1 MRKIVFLIGLLSVV
15 MIQAQTI
22 KVGDVFWD
30 GRYRYEAVKVN
41 PEVGAVHLVG
51 EDEFGTIGNT
61 FDLLLD
67 NKDGQYFITGEG
79 ERPFQRAEAGWEVN
93 YIRQS
98 GMYFLAVS
106 NPQKRIVST
115 LVLTPDNLQDL
126 TNQEQE
132 AEYNEDIDFMLENFL
147 MNIQYL
153 GRFSLDELK
162 GMQAKLEAKTKRSI
176 IEETNLQLIISE
188 QNVPEINRREPISY
202 LRMALSAGE
211 YDYDEADMFEVDN
224 AADFIKAL
232 GSNRIIN
239 IAEDTEINLSEYLE
253 NEALFQEPGRDW
265 IYDMYE
271 YQSDNEKI
279 VSEEVYDGRQLT
291 LYKVRN
297 LNIIGKPGSSIVVNP
312 RYANVFNL
320 KDCYNITIQN
330 LVMGH
335 TDGSICS
342 GGVIRVENSE
352 VVYLDRC
359 DLYGCGTYG
368 VIGMNSSFLT
378 MYSCLIHDCSEGIM
392 DLNYCKNFS
401 FRDCDFYD
409 NDNGVWGYLST
420 DTKFNSCHF
429 FRNGG
434 ALFYVDRKV
443 MLDNCE
449 MWHPE
454 ADRGNVN
461 VLSFEEL
468 DYFWDDER
476 GDGVQVREDIGPRR
490 P

>member
-1 MRKIVFLIGLLSVV
+1 MRKLVFLIGLFTAV

-22 KVGDVFWD
+22 RVGDVFWD
-30 GRYRYEAVKVN
+30 GRYRYEAVRVN

-61 FDLLLD
+61 FDLLKGT
-67 NKDGQYFITGEG
+67 KDGQYFIAGEG
-79 ERPFQRAEAGWEVN
+79 DRPFQRAQAGWEVN

-98 GMYFLAVS
+98 GMYFLAVR

-115 LVLTPDNLQDL
+115 LVLTPDNLLDL
-126 TNQEQE
+126 TNQEQQ
-132 AEYNEDIDFMLENFL
+132 AEDNEDIDFMLESFL

-153 GRFSLDELK
+153 GRFTDDELK
-162 GMQAKLEAKTKRSI
+162 QMQAKLEAKSKRGI

-188 QNVPEINRREPISY
+188 QELGISRWEPISY
-202 LRMALSAGE
+202 LRMALSAGD

-224 AADFIKAL
+224 AADFIRAL

-239 IAEDTEINLSEYLE
+239 ITEDAEINLSEYLV

-265 IYDMYE
+265 IYDVYE
-271 YQSDNEKI
+271 YVSDSEKI
-279 VSEEVYDGRQLT
+279 ISEEVYDGRQLT
-291 LYKVRN
+291 LYKVQN
-297 LNIIGKPGSSIVVNP
+297 LNIIGMPGAKIVVDP
-312 RYANVFNL
+312 RYANVFNF
-320 KDCYNITIQN
+320 KDCYNINIQN

-335 TDGSICS
+335 TDGGVCS
-342 GGVIRVENSE
+342 GGVIRVENSDA
-352 VVYLDRC
+352 VYLDRC
-359 DLYGCGTYG
+359 DLYGSGTYG
-368 VIGMNSSFLT
+368 LIGMNSTNLT
-378 MYSCLIHDCSEGIM
+378 MYSCLIHDCSDGIM
-392 DLNYCKNFS
+392 DLNYCNSFF

-420 DTKFNSCHF
+420 DTKFHSCHF

-476 GDGVQVREDIGPRR
+476 GDGVQVRDDIGPRR